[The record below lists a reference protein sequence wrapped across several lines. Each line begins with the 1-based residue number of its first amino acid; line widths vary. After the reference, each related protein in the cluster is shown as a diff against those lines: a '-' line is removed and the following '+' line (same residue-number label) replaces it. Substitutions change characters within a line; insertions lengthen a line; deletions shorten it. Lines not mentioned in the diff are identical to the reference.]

1 MNLNPYARS
10 MMKLRTHAAAT
21 ALAAL
26 LCAGTAQAASPMPTP
41 APGLS
46 VQAQSFVEVEPDKAS
61 LSARLWENTPAVSSL
76 DDSEQGALREARQR
90 LEERSRQLIEAMEA
104 AGVDER
110 AISAGSLNV
119 YQEQM
124 NQPQGQ
130 GGEQEMMVRTRVER
144 PFNVELT
151 DIDRL
156 NDVLDALVEAG
167 VNALDGVQFDLQD
180 REAAADEALVMALE
194 KAQRKAE
201 LMAQTLGT
209 ELGEVQHIAETQAPV
224 FQPRMMA
231 MRAAESGSASSDEA
245 SAEYRPGIIRIDAG
259 VNVEW
264 ALDGQNDG
272 ERGSEQQDARARD
285 AQDRPDTNAAAREQ

>member
-1 MNLNPYARS
+1 MTLNPYARS
-10 MMKLRTHAAAT
+10 MMKLRTHVAGT

-26 LCAGTAQAASPMPTP
+26 LCAGAAQASTMPTQP
-41 APGLS
+41 PGLS

-76 DDSEQGALREARQR
+76 DDSEQGALGEARQR
-90 LEERSRQLIEAMEA
+90 LEERSRQLIETMEE
-104 AGVDER
+104 AGLSER

-144 PFNVELT
+144 PFDIELS

-156 NDVLDALVEAG
+156 NDVLDALVDAG
-167 VNALDGVQFDLQD
+167 VNALDGVQFDLKD
-180 REAAADEALVMALE
+180 REAATDEALVMALE

-201 LMAQTLGT
+201 LMAQTLGA
-209 ELGEVQHIAETQAPV
+209 ELGDVQHIAETQAPV

-231 MRAAESGSASSDEA
+231 MRAESAPSGASDE
-245 SAEYRPGIIRIDAG
+245 SNAEYRPGIIRIDAG

-264 ALDGQNDG
+264 ALAGQNDG
-272 ERGSEQQDARARD
+272 ERGDERGARERDARD
-285 AQDRPDTNAAAREQ
+285 HQDTDAAAQE

>member
-1 MNLNPYARS
+1 MTLNPYARS
-10 MMKLRTHAAAT
+10 MMKLRTHVAGT

-26 LCAGTAQAASPMPTP
+26 LCTGAAQAATSMPTQP
-41 APGLS
+41 PGLS

-76 DDSEQGALREARQR
+76 DDSEQGALREARER
-90 LEERSRQLIEAMEA
+90 LEERSRQLIEAMEE
-104 AGVDER
+104 AGLSER

-130 GGEQEMMVRTRVER
+130 NGEQEMMVRTRVER
-144 PFNVELT
+144 PFDIELS

-167 VNALDGVQFDLQD
+167 VNSLDGVQFDLQD
-180 REAAADEALVMALE
+180 REEAADEALVMALE

-201 LMAQTLGT
+201 LMAQTLGA
-209 ELGEVQHIAETQAPV
+209 ELGDVQHITETQAPV

-231 MRAAESGSASSDEA
+231 MRAESAQGASDDA
-245 SAEYRPGIIRIDAG
+245 NAEYRPGIIRIDAG

-264 ALDGQNDG
+264 ALAGQSDHG
-272 ERGSEQQDARARD
+272 DDERGAREQD
-285 AQDRPDTNAAAREQ
+285 AQDRPDTAAAAQE